1 MADKLPTLHKDLLAV
16 ADKSRLTSAVNDVDS
31 IIAQLLEARDSIA
44 AGKSLSPG
52 SSLLY
57 TMSRFLMHGMRFTER
72 DPHAASLILTKL
84 QNPIK
89 EGFENVNN
97 DLKAVSKTQKEFG
110 KALDRSFP
118 VTPIPTEYDVMQ
130 KHPALINRAIVMHL
144 LREGHFD
151 VARVFMDEARDLASM
166 TPDLTAT
173 YDHNGVDD
181 SGEDAAWAADGA
193 PSNSYETTNSTLN
206 ESGSLQGKFQRL
218 YSILH
223 DIKTHNLSPAIQWSR
238 ANSDALEER
247 GSNLEFDLCKLQ
259 FIWLAKSQSH
269 ELLLEK
275 YHADAAY
282 DGEAHQNVP
291 IGGTLGAGAGSLLGG
306 FRDGMSAALGYAR
319 DNFDRFRERHPAEI
333 ERLAAALVF
342 ASNIRE
348 SPYATVFET
357 ATAFEDLAAAFTR
370 EFCSLLGLS
379 AESPLYVATTAG
391 TIALPR
397 LIKYIGATRS
407 KRTEWTSANEMAF
420 ETPLPAS
427 MTYHSIFVCPVSKEQ
442 TTRDNPPMRLPCGHV
457 LAHDSLH
464 NLAKGTK
471 FKCPYCPEEGQIQD
485 ARQIYF

>member
-1 MADKLPTLHKDLLAV
+1 MADNMPTLHKDLLAI
-16 ADKSRLTSAVNDVDS
+16 ARKARLTSAVNDVDS
-31 IIAQLLEARDSIA
+31 MIAQLLAARESIA
-44 AGKSLSPG
+44 A
-52 SSLLY
+52 
-57 TMSRFLMHGMRFTER
+57 ER

-89 EGFENVNN
+89 EGLETVNN

-151 VARVFMDEARDLASM
+151 VARVFMDEARDMASM
-166 TPDLTAT
+166 SAGSDPD
-173 YDHNGVDD
+173 NRI
-181 SGEDAAWAADGA
+181 GEDDGDAARVMDASLAD
-193 PSNSYETTNSTLN
+193 SHETTNVTAS
-206 ESGSLQGKFQRL
+206 ESDTLQGKFQRL

-223 DIKTHNLSPAIQWSR
+223 DIKTHNLGPAIEWSR
-238 ANSDALEER
+238 DHAEALEER

-259 FIWLAKSQSH
+259 FIWLAKSRSH
-269 ELLLEK
+269 ELLPEQFAPTTT
-275 YHADAAY
+275 H
-282 DGEAHQNVP
+282 DGDV
-291 IGGTLGAGAGSLLGG
+291 GGGAGTAAEDV
-306 FRDGMSAALGYAR
+306 RDGMRAALGYAR
-319 DNFDRFRERHPAEI
+319 DNFDRFRERHPAEM

-342 ASNIRE
+342 ASNMSE
-348 SPYATVFET
+348 SPYASVFET
-357 ATAFEDLAAAFTR
+357 TTAFEDLAAAFTR

-397 LIKYIGATRS
+397 LIKFIGATRS

-442 TTRDNPPMRLPCGHV
+442 TTRENPPMRLPCGHV
-457 LAHDSLH
+457 LANDSLH
-464 NLAKGTK
+464 NLVKGLK
-471 FKCPYCPEEGQIQD
+471 FKCPYCPAEGQMRD
-485 ARQIYF
+485 AQQIYF

>member
-1 MADKLPTLHKDLLAV
+1 
-16 ADKSRLTSAVNDVDS
+16 
-31 IIAQLLEARDSIA
+31 
-44 AGKSLSPG
+44 
-52 SSLLY
+52 
-57 TMSRFLMHGMRFTER
+57 
-72 DPHAASLILTKL
+72 
-84 QNPIK
+84 
-89 EGFENVNN
+89 
-97 DLKAVSKTQKEFG
+97 
-110 KALDRSFP
+110 
-118 VTPIPTEYDVMQ
+118 MQ
-130 KHPALINRAIVMHL
+130 KHPALVNRAIVMHL

-151 VARVFMDEARDLASM
+151 VARVFMDEARDMASM
-166 TPDLTAT
+166 APNLTAT
-173 YDHNGVDD
+173 HEHNGDDD
-181 SGEDAAWAADGA
+181 SENAAWAANSA
-193 PSNSYETTNSTLN
+193 PSNSYETTDLTLN
-206 ESGSLQGKFQRL
+206 ESESLQNKFQRL

-223 DIKTHNLSPAIQWSR
+223 DIKTQNLGPAIQWSR

-269 ELLLEK
+269 ELLPEK
-275 YHADAAY
+275 YNADAAY
-282 DGEAHQNVP
+282 DGEARHNSRHNLP
-291 IGGTLGAGAGSLLGG
+291 IGGTGTGTGSLLGG
-306 FRDGMSAALGYAR
+306 FKDGMSAALSYAR

-348 SPYATVFET
+348 SPYATVFDT